1 MMAGGQPRPAEAELQ
16 HTEVEVVV
24 KSLSVSFNN
33 ADKDLF
39 RYRYAV
45 PVAYKPVIHI
55 KKSFL
60 VKKNIVKTTKQI
72 YYSFPKSTLSDIFL
86 YCQTN
91 FTHWIWMRIR
101 IWIRIRMDV
110 DANPGS
116 RSVSAL
122 HPMWIPITVN
132 TYKQTNVKIIL
143 LTFLT
148 STVNTSSFVLSIN
161 VC

>member
-1 MMAGGQPRPAEAELQ
+1 MPYTIKTNLFSSIAEQLSSGGEEVEVMMAGGQPRPAEAELQ

-60 VKKNIVKTTKQI
+60 VKK
-72 YYSFPKSTLSDIFL
+72 
-86 YCQTN
+86 
-91 FTHWIWMRIR
+91 
-101 IWIRIRMDV
+101 
-110 DANPGS
+110 
-116 RSVSAL
+116 
-122 HPMWIPITVN
+122 
-132 TYKQTNVKIIL
+132 IL
-143 LTFLT
+143 
-148 STVNTSSFVLSIN
+148 
-161 VC
+161 